1 MADQDKDE
9 HLDEMLDSLLAN
21 YSSAEPRPGF
31 ETRILATV
39 RSQRQKR
46 KLTLGWIFAS
56 GLATG
61 SAVVAIALNQRM
73 TLPEPP
79 PIITPKNSVPTISRP
94 ASEAG
99 RSHRRTKPSAPQVPA
114 PEVA

>member
-21 YSSAEPRPGF
+21 YSSAEPGPGF

-73 TLPEPP
+73 TLPQP
-79 PIITPKNSVPTISRP
+79 P
-94 ASEAG
+94 ASRRKRLFRRLSGPQRKPFEAPDVL
-99 RSHRRTKPSAPQVPA
+99 SRRPRKFPLR
-114 PEVA
+114 